1 MVGMVEIMLLILYLT
16 LIGVIAVLLILAGIW
31 VVSAQS
37 QGDRTRRWI
46 LFLLATS
53 VLLAVPLAVFAG
65 GLRISASGLVL
76 ILEIPALIGILTLLI
91 INGRAVFVRWQDEKG
106 LVSSLLLLLLILLV
120 VMTIGDPYLPLILL
134 LPTIVLAGIWL
145 ATQRLE
151 LGGLVAISLGVL
163 VLIMLDTVGVMAAHF
178 VLATSWLWIAY
189 KITSILILFLALAL
203 SALLVDRGLE
213 SMSAN
218 NLKTSLAFITLAAL
232 LLLSMAAATL
242 RHGILTNAT
251 ARAAED
257 HLPIGVVAVA
267 VMVGL
272 LLTFG
277 LKHRHTRAG
286 PTFTILVPVLIA
298 VAYTSGWFLDPL
310 AITSNRGEQIN
321 QAVLDHY
328 QEKNIYPDTLSD
340 LSPDYLPFI
349 LGPLTGRGQ
358 VWCYRSGDGY
368 YQLGYVI
375 YQRYYGPTFPEPH
388 YEIKIVDFAGQTP
401 DESWMCD
408 DELELM
414 KKTGGL

>member
-16 LIGVIAVLLILAGIW
+16 LVGVIAVLLILAGIW

-65 GLRISASGLVL
+65 GFRTSAPGLVL
-76 ILEIPALIGILTLLI
+76 ILEIPALIGILSLLI
-91 INGRAVFVRWQDEKG
+91 INGRAVFIRWQDEKG
-106 LVSSLLLLLLILLV
+106 LVSILLLALLMLLV
-120 VMTIGDPYLPLILL
+120 VMTLGDPYLPLILL
-134 LPTIVLAGIWL
+134 LPTMVLAGVWL
-145 ATQRLE
+145 ATRRLQV
-151 LGGLVAISLGVL
+151 GGLVVISLVVL
-163 VLIMLDTVGVMAAHF
+163 VLIILDAVGVIAAHF
-178 VLATSWLWIAY
+178 VLATSSLWAAY
-189 KITSILILFLALAL
+189 SITSILMLFLALAL
-203 SALLVDRGLE
+203 SALLVDRSLE
-213 SMSAN
+213 SWSAN
-218 NLKTSLAFITLAAL
+218 NSKSSIAFMILAAL
-232 LLLSMAAATL
+232 LVLGLAAATL

-277 LKHRHTRAG
+277 LKQGHTRAG
-286 PTFTILVPVLIA
+286 PTFSLLVPVLIA
-298 VAYTSGWFLDPL
+298 VSYSSGWFLDPL
-310 AITSNRGEQIN
+310 AITANRGEQIN
-321 QAVLDHY
+321 QAVLTY
-328 QEKNIYPDTLSD
+328 NQEKNIYPDTLSG

-358 VWCYRSGDGY
+358 VWCYRSGEGF

-375 YQRYYGPTFPEPH
+375 FQRYYGPTFPEPH

-401 DESWMCD
+401 EGPWMCD

>member
-1 MVGMVEIMLLILYLT
+1 MLLILYLT
-16 LIGVIAVLLILAGIW
+16 LIGVIAVLLILTGIW

-53 VLLAVPLAVFAG
+53 VLLAVPLAVFASG
-65 GLRISASGLVL
+65 FRTSAPGLVL

-91 INGRAVFVRWQDEKG
+91 INGRGVMDRWQDEKG
-106 LVSSLLLLLLILLV
+106 LVSILLLVLLMLLV
-120 VMTIGDPYLPLILL
+120 VMTLGDPYLPLILL
-134 LPTIVLAGIWL
+134 LPTMILAGIWFV
-145 ATQRLE
+145 TRRLRI
-151 LGGLVAISLGVL
+151 GGLVAITLVVL
-163 VLIMLDTVGVMAAHF
+163 VLIILDAVGVIPAHF
-178 VLATSWLWIAY
+178 VLATSSLWAAY
-189 KITSILILFLALAL
+189 KITSILMLFLALAL
-203 SALLVDRGLE
+203 SALLVDRSLD
-213 SMSAN
+213 SWSVN
-218 NLKTSLAFITLAAL
+218 NFKSSIAFMTLAAL
-232 LLLSMAAATL
+232 LVLGLAAVTF

-277 LKHRHTRAG
+277 LKQRHTRAG
-286 PTFTILVPVLIA
+286 PTFSLLVPVLIA
-298 VAYTSGWFLDPL
+298 VSYSSGWFLDPL
-310 AITSNRGEQIN
+310 AIT
-321 QAVLDHY
+321 Y
-328 QEKNIYPDTLSD
+328 QEKNIYPDTISG

-358 VWCYRSGDGY
+358 VWCYRSGDGF

-375 YQRYYGPTFPEPH
+375 FQRYYGPTLPEPH

-401 DESWMCD
+401 EGPWMCD

>member
-65 GLRISASGLVL
+65 GFRTSAPGLVL
-76 ILEIPALIGILTLLI
+76 ILEIPALIGILSLLI
-91 INGRAVFVRWQDEKG
+91 INGRAVFIRWQDEKG
-106 LVSSLLLLLLILLV
+106 LVSILLLALLMLLV
-120 VMTIGDPYLPLILL
+120 VMTLGDPYLPLILL
-134 LPTIVLAGIWL
+134 LPTMVLAGVWL
-145 ATQRLE
+145 ATRRLQV
-151 LGGLVAISLGVL
+151 GGLVVISLVVL
-163 VLIMLDTVGVMAAHF
+163 VLIILDAVGVLAAHF
-178 VLATSWLWIAY
+178 VLATSSLWAAY
-189 KITSILILFLALAL
+189 SITSILMLFLALAL
-203 SALLVDRGLE
+203 SALLVDRSLE
-213 SMSAN
+213 SWSAN
-218 NLKTSLAFITLAAL
+218 NSKSSIAFMILAAL
-232 LLLSMAAATL
+232 LVLGLAAATL

-277 LKHRHTRAG
+277 LKQGHTRAG
-286 PTFTILVPVLIA
+286 PTFSLLVPVLIA
-298 VAYTSGWFLDPL
+298 VSYSSGWFLDPL
-310 AITSNRGEQIN
+310 AITANRGEQIN
-321 QAVLDHY
+321 QAVLAHY
-328 QEKNIYPDTLSD
+328 QEKNIYPDTLSG

-358 VWCYRSGDGY
+358 VWCYRSGEGF

-375 YQRYYGPTFPEPH
+375 FQRYYGPTFPEPH

-401 DESWMCD
+401 EGPWMCD